1 MMERDAIEEKFRI
14 QKTMI
19 EEEVQKLHERR
30 EEILK
35 KEKRIIKFV
44 VRPNALKFIP
54 GVDDEST
61 IDTADEREYNSET
74 TESITDSQISDR
86 FLSESSQSRPPSS
99 DSFSETSSKMRT
111 LSQRSS
117 TTSDGSDV
125 IYVTTRYKISSE
137 SSQPLSVTDYSDVQ
151 EITSQVQKDN

>member
-1 MMERDAIEEKFRI
+1 MTERDAIEQKIRIEKT
-14 QKTMI
+14 KI

-74 TESITDSQISDR
+74 TETITDSQISDR
-86 FLSESSQSRPPSS
+86 FISESSQSRPPSS

-111 LSQRSS
+111 MSQRSS

-125 IYVTTRYKISSE
+125 IYVATRYKISAE
-137 SSQPLSVTDYSDVQ
+137 SSQPPSVTDYSDVQ
-151 EITSQVQKDN
+151 EITSQKDN